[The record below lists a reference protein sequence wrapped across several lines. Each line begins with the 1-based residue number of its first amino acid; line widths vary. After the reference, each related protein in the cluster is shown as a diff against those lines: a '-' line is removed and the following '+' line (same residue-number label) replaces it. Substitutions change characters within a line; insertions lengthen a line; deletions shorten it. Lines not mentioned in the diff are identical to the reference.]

1 MTNLGKVSE
10 MTMGFGGQALD
21 TNFTPK
27 ELV

>member
-10 MTMGFGGQALD
+10 MTMGISGQALD
-21 TNFTPK
+21 PNFTPK